1 MSICCLCN
9 AYRLWWRAPGIAT
22 SINKCSLPL
31 WTEMVYSD
39 YFIIVGPLP
48 KYFDI
53 FHFTHTVP
61 QKHSSNSVRSCMPN
75 ANYGSLQARSQ
86 SFLAAT
92 NTPLFLI
99 SEIRFGSRLFP
110 RIWCVLKMFG
120 GATLSILDVP
130 PHVSHERT
138 RALPLRLHYLS
149 CGTS

>member
-1 MSICCLCN
+1 
-9 AYRLWWRAPGIAT
+9 
-22 SINKCSLPL
+22 
-31 WTEMVYSD
+31 MVYSD

-92 NTPLFLI
+92 NTPLFLV

-110 RIWCVLKMFG
+110 RIWRALKMFG

-130 PHVSHERT
+130 PRLPRTYPSSAAASALLVFWNKLGSLVLATWHPSKRTGFRSER
-138 RALPLRLHYLS
+138 
-149 CGTS
+149 C